1 MTTHV
6 VQQIVEDQDIVPLDP
21 YCVFSGKRATL
32 RITEG
37 SVRVCQSS
45 QGASAQ
51 PLLEGMRGLI
61 SGGRKRR
68 VTDIAQ

>member
-51 PLLEGMRGLI
+51 PLLEGMCGFIPGGLKRG
-61 SGGRKRR
+61 
-68 VTDIAQ
+68 VTGIVQ